1 MNTRMIV
8 EAALREGVQ
17 TRLATLEL
25 LRDDIVR
32 AADLVTEAVLAG
44 KKILLCGNGGSAS
57 DAQHISAEFVGRFV
71 AERRPLPALAL
82 NTDTSALTA
91 IGNDYGFEQV
101 FARQVQALGNEG
113 DVLVAITTSGKSPN
127 VLRAMEAA
135 RAKKMRVIGL
145 TGAKG
150 RDFCKACDVG
160 LAIPSTV
167 TARIQELH
175 ITVGHILCEVV
186 DARLVDPSTVGSLR
200 DEGGAGPLRNEARVS
215 NSAKEC
221 TLDEA
226 IALREHARSQNKRV
240 VWTNGVF
247 DVLHIGHL
255 ESLRAAR
262 AFGDML
268 IVGINGDESVRA
280 NKGSERPI
288 FPIAD
293 RISLLAALD
302 VVDAV
307 VMFNDPTPERVLAAL
322 KPDVHCKGADYAPPN
337 GKPIPEG
344 KTVESYGGAVKF
356 LPMVKERSSTET
368 LLRIMKL

>member
-32 AADLVTEAVLAG
+32 AADLVAEAILAG
-44 KKILLCGNGGSAS
+44 KKVLLCGNGGSAS

-127 VLRAMEAA
+127 ILRAMEAA
-135 RAKKMRVIGL
+135 RAKKMRVVGL

-150 RDFCKACDVG
+150 KDFCNACDVG

-186 DARLVDPSTVGSLR
+186 DARLVGGSGSVS
-200 DEGGAGPLRNEARVS
+200 DSHRVS
-215 NSAKEC
+215 TAPKEC
-221 TLDEA
+221 TLEEA

-247 DVLHIGHL
+247 DVLHVGHL

-262 AFGDML
+262 AFGDLL
-268 IVGINGDESVRA
+268 IVGVNGDESVRA
-280 NKGSERPI
+280 NKGPERPI

-293 RISLLAALD
+293 RISMLAALD

-307 VMFNDPTPERVLAAL
+307 VMFNDATPERMLSAL

-337 GKPIPEG
+337 GKPIPEA
-344 KTVESYGGAVKF
+344 KTVESYGGTVQF
-356 LPMVKERSSTET
+356 LPMVKDRSSTET
-368 LLRIMKL
+368 LVRIMKL